1 MKRSRHSQTTLP
13 NTLGELEFSV
23 MAVVWQATSTDEGLG
38 GVDAKR
44 ILEVISAEQPS
55 TLSTIQ
61 STLERLV
68 RKGMLERRKQG
79 HAFYYTALVSRSA
92 LLGLLMK
99 DVIGLLHDGR
109 PDTILSSFVNV
120 ASRISSAALD
130 QLEQLIRHKRR
141 QLETQAEDRL
151 DEQFAARSDKP
162 SGTRSMGQED
172 LTDDD

>member
-1 MKRSRHSQTTLP
+1 MT
-13 NTLGELEFSV
+13 
-23 MAVVWQATSTDEGLG
+23 VVWQSTATTEGSD
-38 GVDAKR
+38 GVDAKH

-120 ASRISSAALD
+120 ASRISTAALD

-141 QLETQAEDRL
+141 QLAEQEEEREEREKEQEDR
-151 DEQFAARSDKP
+151 A
-162 SGTRSMGQED
+162 
-172 LTDDD
+172 DDY

>member
-1 MKRSRHSQTTLP
+1 MT
-13 NTLGELEFSV
+13 
-23 MAVVWQATSTDEGLG
+23 VVWQSTSKEEYAE

-44 ILEVISAEQPS
+44 ILEVISADERS

-79 HAFYYTALVSRSA
+79 HAFLYTALVSRSD
-92 LLGLLMK
+92 LLGLLLK

-120 ASRISSAALD
+120 ASRISTAALD
-130 QLEQLIRHKRR
+130 QLEHLIRHKRR
-141 QLETQAEDRL
+141 QLDDQG
-151 DEQFAARSDKP
+151 EQ
-162 SGTRSMGQED
+162 
-172 LTDDD
+172 DDDD